1 MVHKYVDT
9 TTWQKSSQMLSDANK
24 HVRES
29 SLSFH
34 RGHSR
39 SPKNSSEKKQKI
51 IGLGGHHD
59 SDCAYDLQDSP
70 AKH

>member
-1 MVHKYVDT
+1 MVHKNVDT

-29 SLSFH
+29 SLSE
-34 RGHSR
+34 
-39 SPKNSSEKKQKI
+39 NSSEKKQKI